1 MGGTKRKSEEDV
13 HASIAKSEEA
23 GVEIGAGEEAKRA
36 TSSGKTPS
44 NVADINAKREEKK
57 RSPTK
62 RRKSKQSTD
71 FFNELPSLMGLETLP
86 TISRQNSFS
95 IYNNG
100 GEIIRVL
107 SNNNLFAAEDVVPP
121 ASLGAVP
128 PPQSVLKEEEEE
140 GNTVYNAD
148 NIVHNRN
155 TANDIANTANAANA
169 NNNLWESLD
178 LPMPPMHPT
187 PMVNNN
193 YSAHEQ
199 ELILGSKS
207 FTLGTPYAQ
216 QRELLRVNVNNN
228 NNNKDNNNKK
238 TKATVGKNAAGGKQ
252 APSKAQ
258 QQKNRRLNV
267 KAKKD
272 AILAVDKI
280 MADNAKNVSPP
291 RNLLNNDARL
301 RTTEVEEANGQYQY
315 FHAQQEQ
322 SMQKRNERM
331 TTTATNT
338 TPSDE
343 ENANPPSNGSRE
355 DENNKK
361 SDNNNRSSDNNSNET
376 SLVKEVGNSADG
388 AARND
393 DKNNKNKNTQ
403 HQQRNCQ
410 AELML
415 LEEFQSV
422 IRNLYSVTREN
433 IKNSLYRLA
442 EEAKNRAAGV
452 TVVKEKE
459 HAMVDQSVV
468 NLLYQRY

>member
-1 MGGTKRKSEEDV
+1 MTGMKRKSEDI
-13 HASIAKSEEA
+13 HASFAKNDLPQIPKRGGEA
-23 GVEIGAGEEAKRA
+23 AVDVDVEG
-36 TSSGKTPS
+36 GKIMPFITTT
-44 NVADINAKREEKK
+44 EKK
-57 RSPTK
+57 TTEEENATPTK

-100 GEIIRVL
+100 GDITRVL
-107 SNNNLFAAEDVVPP
+107 SSNNLFAAEEDVPP
-121 ASLGAVP
+121 ASLGAVNNE
-128 PPQSVLKEEEEE
+128 V
-140 GNTVYNAD
+140 
-148 NIVHNRN
+148 
-155 TANDIANTANAANA
+155 ANTSNAANA
-169 NNNLWESLD
+169 NNTLWESLD

-187 PMVNNN
+187 PMTNNN

-199 ELILGSKS
+199 EIILGSKS
-207 FTLGTPYAQ
+207 FTLGTPYATQ
-216 QRELLRVNVNNN
+216 NELMRMNVNKNDKNN
-228 NNNKDNNNKK
+228 TKNTGNKK
-238 TKATVGKNAAGGKQ
+238 AKVTAGKNAAGGKQ

-258 QQKNRRLNV
+258 QQKNRRQTV

-280 MADNAKNVSPP
+280 MADNAKNLSPP

-301 RTTEVEEANGQYQY
+301 RTTEVQEANGQYQY

-322 SMQKRNERM
+322 TMQKRNERM
-331 TTTATNT
+331 TTMATLT

-388 AARND
+388 ATNND
-393 DKNNKNKNTQ
+393 DKNNKKNKSIQQQQQ
-403 HQQRNCQ
+403 HHHHHQQQQRNSQ

-415 LEEFQSV
+415 LEEFQTV
-422 IRNLYSVTREN
+422 VRNLYSVTREN

-442 EEAKNRAAGV
+442 EEAKNRAAGATILKQKDHV
-452 TVVKEKE
+452 
-459 HAMVDQSVV
+459 MVDQSVV

>member
-1 MGGTKRKSEEDV
+1 MSGTKRKSEEDV

-23 GVEIGAGEEAKRA
+23 GVEVGAGEARRA
-36 TSSGKTPS
+36 SSSGKTPS
-44 NVADINAKREEKK
+44 NVADITAKREEKK

-100 GEIIRVL
+100 GEITRVL

-128 PPQSVLKEEEEE
+128 PPQSVLKEEEE

-178 LPMPPMHPT
+178 LPMPSMHPT

-228 NNNKDNNNKK
+228 NNKKKNNNKK

-258 QQKNRRLNV
+258 QQKNRRLDI

-388 AARND
+388 AAMND

-452 TVVKEKE
+452 TVLKEKE
-459 HAMVDQSVV
+459 HVMVDQSVV